1 VNSEKKPTKGGQR
14 QNEAAPSVESDAGQ
28 KPSST
33 ISPSH
38 PKNRKSLSTD
48 QHTEGVLSGDRAI
61 LARTITLIES
71 NAPRHL
77 KIAQEVIGN
86 ILPRTGDSIRVGITG
101 VPGAGKSTFIDTLGS
116 FLCQD
121 NHRVAVLAVDPS
133 SSISRGSIMGD
144 KTRMEKLS
152 REENCFIRPSPSGGA
167 LGGVNR
173 KTRESMLV
181 CEAAGFDV
189 ILVETVGVGQSESMV
204 STMVD
209 FFLLLTLTG
218 AGDELQNIK
227 RGVIEM
233 ADAILINKADGNN
246 RIIAERTQN
255 ELNQALHYL
264 TPKLEGWETKAYC
277 CSALKNEGIKEIWN
291 TILDFKKHA
300 QSSGAFL
307 EKRRHQAQNWL
318 VDLVS
323 EEIKTQFFSHSTVAA
338 LLPNIQQKVINGQ
351 MPVTTGAEEL
361 LKAFRKQTNQ
371 F

>member
-1 VNSEKKPTKGGQR
+1 MNSEKNPIKDGQHKGAGTL
-14 QNEAAPSVESDAGQ
+14 SVESETAL
-28 KPSST
+28 KNLST
-33 ISPSH
+33 MSAPQ
-38 PKNRKSLSTD
+38 PKNRNDLTAD
-48 QHTEGVLSGDRAI
+48 QYTEGVLSGDRAL
-61 LARTITLIES
+61 LARAITLIES

-86 ILPRTGDSIRVGITG
+86 ILPRTGESIRVGITG
-101 VPGAGKSTFIDTLGS
+101 VPGAGKSTFIDTLGNY
-116 FLCQD
+116 LCEH

-133 SSISRGSIMGD
+133 SSISKGSIMGD

-152 REENCFIRPSPSGGA
+152 RAENCFIRPSPSGGA

-218 AGDELQNIK
+218 AGDDLQNIK

-233 ADAILINKADGNN
+233 ADAILINKSDGNN
-246 RIIAERTQN
+246 RIVAERTQS

-264 TPKLEGWETKAYC
+264 TPKLVGWETRAFC
-277 CSALKNEGIKEIWN
+277 CSALKNEGIKEIWS

-307 EKRRHQAQNWL
+307 EKRQYQAQNWL

-323 EEIKTQFFSHSTVAA
+323 EEIKTQFFSHPTVAE
-338 LLPNIQQKVINGQ
+338 LLPDIQQKVIQGQ
-351 MPVTTGAEEL
+351 IPVTTGAEEL
-361 LKAFRKQTNQ
+361 LNAFRKQTKQ
-371 F
+371 I